1 MLNNLKRP
9 IDMGVLGTL
18 VGLATSLVGGHQQ
31 NNNIDKQIAAQKEE
45 NEKNRE
51 YNLMLAKQQNLWNL
65 EQWNR
70 ENAYNDP
77 TAQMQ
82 RLRNAGLN
90 PDLVYGSGSAANLS
104 APSPEMTAGEGS
116 LPVDMSAIGRKRTIG
131 DTIMAAQQF
140 ANVQADTEKK
150 KADVEGTEAKTE
162 GQKIENSIRAIDN
175 KYHSKFLNQ
184 QLVNLQDIHHQ
195 NMEQLELLRSK
206 VADVDEDVLSKSIDN
221 DFKQFYK
228 SEYYEYL
235 RSQYKIT
242 IEDAKRAEAMTNA
255 LIRSANA
262 KADYDEDL
270 SVFTKRIH
278 EQDLK
283 LDDILSEVTGE
294 TGYAKLF
301 GAFLKYLLRS
311 K

>member
-1 MLNNLKRP
+1 MSWFDLAGAA
-9 IDMGVLGTL
+9 IG
-18 VGLATSLVGGHQQ
+18 GLASVFGTSQQ
-31 NNNIDKQIAAQKEE
+31 NRNIDKQIKAQQQE
-45 NEKNRE
+45 NVKNRQ
-51 YNLMLAKQQNLWNL
+51 YNLMLAKQQNQWNL

-131 DTIMAAQQF
+131 ETIMAAQQI

-150 KADVEGTEAKTE
+150 KADIQGTDAKTE
-162 GQKIENSIRAIDN
+162 GQKIENSIRSIDN
-175 KYHSKFLNQ
+175 KYHSSFLNQ

-242 IEDAKRAEAMTNA
+242 NEDAKRAEAMTNA

-270 SVFTKRIH
+270 AVFTKRIH

-301 GAFLKYLLRS
+301 GAILKYLLRS

>member
-1 MLNNLKRP
+1 
-9 IDMGVLGTL
+9 MGRFFEGFGFNQALG
-18 VGLATSLVGGHQQ
+18 SLGSLFGAFQT
-31 NNNIDKQIAAQKEE
+31 NNNINKQIAAQAEE
-45 NEKNRE
+45 NRKNRE
-51 YNLMLAKQQNLWNL
+51 YNLMLAKQQNQWNL
-65 EQWNR
+65 DQWNR

-104 APSPEMTAGEGS
+104 AASPEMTAGEGS

-131 DTIMAAQQF
+131 ETIMDAQQI

-150 KADVEGTEAKTE
+150 KADTEGTDAKTE
-162 GQKIENSIRAIDN
+162 GQKIENSIRALDK
-175 KYHSKFLNQ
+175 KYHSRFLNQ
-184 QLVNLQDIHHQ
+184 QLVNLQDVHHQ
-195 NMEQLELLRSK
+195 NMEQIELLRSQ
-206 VADVDEDVLSKSIDN
+206 VADVDEDVMSKSIDN
-221 DFKQFYK
+221 DFKKFYK
-228 SEYYEYL
+228 TEYYEYL

-242 IEDAKRAEAMTNA
+242 NEDAKRAEAMTKA

-270 SVFTKRIH
+270 AIFTKRIH

-283 LDDILSEVTGE
+283 LDDVLSEVTGE

-301 GAFLKYLLRS
+301 GAILKYLLRS